1 MIVHISSFSK
11 YLDHLA
17 RIDPFHHKAIYMCVY
32 INYFYVYCTYIYIYK
47 YWSKWSYSNCNAVML
62 GVLRGTT
69 LSKTWS
75 KCGPSGLTVLTA

>member
-32 INYFYVYCTYIYIYK
+32 INYFYVYSHIYIYIYI
-47 YWSKWSYSNCNAVML
+47 
-62 GVLRGTT
+62 
-69 LSKTWS
+69 
-75 KCGPSGLTVLTA
+75 